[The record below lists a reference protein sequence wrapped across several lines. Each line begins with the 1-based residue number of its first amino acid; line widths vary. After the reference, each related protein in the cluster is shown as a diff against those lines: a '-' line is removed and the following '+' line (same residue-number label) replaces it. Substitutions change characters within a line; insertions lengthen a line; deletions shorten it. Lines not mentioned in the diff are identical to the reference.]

1 MKTTIRIAP
10 LDAALV
16 LRGDGTFRSLAAAH
30 PQRPAA
36 QGERD
41 ERAGVRG
48 SRQADHD
55 DRQGRD
61 ACCGLRVPRSSAVLD
76 PRGRA
81 LRSAVNLVHAP
92 RGPTRSPCA
101 VAMTDCFELKLHL
114 TGPCQIAREGVR
126 RLACEANLPSLESAV
141 SSRARGPS
149 ECGLA
154 QAQEPRPWS
163 HFSSAR
169 SISISTGI
177 ASRTPAKRPACD
189 IRCHAF
195 SW

>member
-10 LDAALV
+10 LDAALM

-41 ERAGVRG
+41 ERAGVRV

-101 VAMTDCFELKLHL
+101 VAMTDCFELKLHFN
-114 TGPCQIAREGVR
+114 GSMSNC
-126 RLACEANLPSLESAV
+126 
-141 SSRARGPS
+141 ARGGAS
-149 ECGLA
+149 ACVRGKSALA
-154 QAQEPRPWS
+154 RVRGQLA
-163 HFSSAR
+163 SA
-169 SISISTGI
+169 G
-177 ASRTPAKRPACD
+177 PL
-189 IRCHAF
+189 
-195 SW
+195 